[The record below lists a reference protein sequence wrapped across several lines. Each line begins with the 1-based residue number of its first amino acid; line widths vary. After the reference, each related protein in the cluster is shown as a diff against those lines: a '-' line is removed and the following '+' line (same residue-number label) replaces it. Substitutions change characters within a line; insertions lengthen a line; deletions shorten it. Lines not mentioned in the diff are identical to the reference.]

1 MLKIKLTEDL
11 GKKQL
16 EDKWKGKFLDDSCY
30 QKVITIKE
38 DTAILKPIPSLDG
51 SDNPLGYFI
60 TSAYD
65 DNNLIRNTLKSITDV
80 STMRANASGPID
92 KEEMKKKGMI
102 EGEH

>member
-30 QKVITIKE
+30 QKVIKIKE

-51 SDNPLGYFI
+51 SRKWSKNCSNFLNHGTTQSDAQSYCK
-60 TSAYD
+60 TSLYHLATICWD
-65 DNNLIRNTLKSITDV
+65 TL
-80 STMRANASGPID
+80 
-92 KEEMKKKGMI
+92 
-102 EGEH
+102 